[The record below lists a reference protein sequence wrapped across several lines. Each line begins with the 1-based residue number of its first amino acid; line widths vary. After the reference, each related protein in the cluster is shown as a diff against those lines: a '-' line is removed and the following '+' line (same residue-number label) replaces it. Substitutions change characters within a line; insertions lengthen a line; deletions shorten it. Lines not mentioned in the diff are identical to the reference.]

1 MHCGGQEF
9 ESPQVHPRRR
19 INSATVPLS
28 VALFGFTPYLPIYM
42 TDPNPPSPI
51 MHLSNATDDV
61 QPHFALVESKEL
73 LLTFWEISGDALAF
87 SDAHG
92 IVLAVNPAYYELYGY
107 GPDEIIGK
115 CFADIFPEEA
125 REWAVEGYKQLFSSP
140 EGPAPVEATV
150 QRKDGSPRVVDVRYT
165 FVERNGQRIGMLSSI
180 RDITER
186 KETEQAL
193 LHSQQELR
201 DFVENASVGLHWVG
215 PDGVI
220 LWANQ
225 AELDLLGYS
234 REEYIGHHIAEFHI
248 DREVIDNILT
258 KLAAGETL
266 QNYEAQMRCKDGSI
280 RHVSINSNV
289 LWEDGKF
296 IHTRCFTR
304 DVTER
309 KRAEEE
315 LARML
320 VLEQKAHALADSAV
334 RTRHEMLSVVSHDLK
349 NPLAVIKGNNQLLS
363 RRLSRIAT
371 SESDKHGLL
380 SLIERADQAVSKM
393 NMLLDELLDFG
404 AVQEGQLLSLQRQP
418 TDLVALCERIV
429 KEHQVSAKSHR
440 IHLQSDVERLVGRW
454 DSNRLERVVVNLIS
468 NAIKYSSAG
477 SEVVINLTREENE
490 ENIEG
495 SLAVL
500 AIRDQGVGIP
510 KDELPHIFE
519 WFRRARNVS
528 TSVSGAGIGLANAR
542 QVVEQHGGT
551 IDVES
556 QEGVG
561 STFVVRL
568 PV

>member
-1 MHCGGQEF
+1 
-9 ESPQVHPRRR
+9 
-19 INSATVPLS
+19 
-28 VALFGFTPYLPIYM
+28 
-42 TDPNPPSPI
+42 
-51 MHLSNATDDV
+51 MHLTGVADSI

-92 IVLAVNPAYYELYGY
+92 IVLAANPAYYELYGY
-107 GPDEIIGK
+107 GPEEIIGK

-125 REWAVEGYKQLFSSP
+125 RDWAIEGYKQLFSSP

-150 QRKDGSPRVVDVRYT
+150 QRKDGSLRVVDVRYT
-165 FVERNGQRIGMLSSI
+165 FVESNGQRIGMLSSI

-186 KETEQAL
+186 KQAEQAL
-193 LHSQQELR
+193 HQSQQELR
-201 DFVENASVGLHWVG
+201 DFVENANVGLHWVG
-215 PDGVI
+215 PDGI
-220 LWANQ
+220 IMWANQ
-225 AELDLLGYS
+225 AELEFLGYS
-234 REEYIGHHIAEFHI
+234 RDEYIGRHIAEFHA
-248 DREVIDNILT
+248 DQDVIHTILT

-280 RHVSINSNV
+280 KHVSINSTV

-296 IHTRCFTR
+296 VHTRCFTR

-363 RRLSRIAT
+363 RRLARIAT
-371 SESDKHGLL
+371 SEPDKRNLF
-380 SLIERADQAVSKM
+380 SLIERADQAVNKM
-393 NMLLDELLDFG
+393 GMLLDELLDFG

-429 KEHQVSAKSHR
+429 KEHQVSARSHR
-440 IHLQSDVERLVGRW
+440 IHLQSEVEALVGQW
-454 DSNRLERVVVNLIS
+454 DTNRLERVVINLIS
-468 NAIKYSSAG
+468 NAIKYSPPG
-477 SEVVINLTREENE
+477 SEVAIKLTREDNGEN
-490 ENIEG
+490 

-500 AIRDQGVGIP
+500 TIRDQGVGIP
-510 KDELPHIFE
+510 RDELPHIFE

-561 STFVVRL
+561 STFIVTL
-568 PV
+568 PI